1 MKNSNEENN
10 RLERI
15 LQILMNGELSELN
28 NNDDEID
35 VQTVTLNLLTAIK
48 ILITKY
54 IELYEGEITSVKN
67 YNQLIDEL
75 LIDKYNVDLSYIT
88 DYIKKTGLEE

>member
-67 YNQLIDEL
+67 YNKLIDEL

>member
-15 LQILMNGELSELN
+15 LQILMNGELSKLN

-35 VQTVTLNLLTAIK
+35 VQTVTLNLLTSIK

-54 IELYEGEITSVKN
+54 IELYEGEIDSVKN
-67 YNQLIDEL
+67 YNKLIDEL

-88 DYIKKTGLEE
+88 DYIKKTGLE

>member
-54 IELYEGEITSVKN
+54 IELYEGEITSIKN

-75 LIDKYNVDLSYIT
+75 LIDKYNVDLSYVT
-88 DYIKKTGLEE
+88 DYIKKTGLE

>member
-48 ILITKY
+48 ILIIKY

-88 DYIKKTGLEE
+88 NYIKKTGLE

>member
-54 IELYEGEITSVKN
+54 IELYEGEITSIKN
-67 YNQLIDEL
+67 YNKLIDEL

-88 DYIKKTGLEE
+88 NYIKKTGLE

>member
-28 NNDDEID
+28 DNDDEID

-67 YNQLIDEL
+67 YNKLIDEL

>member
-67 YNQLIDEL
+67 YNKLIDEL

-88 DYIKKTGLEE
+88 NYIKKTGLE

>member
-54 IELYEGEITSVKN
+54 IELYEGEITSIKN
-67 YNQLIDEL
+67 YYQLIDEL

-88 DYIKKTGLEE
+88 NYIKKTGLEE

>member
-54 IELYEGEITSVKN
+54 IELYEGEIDSIKN

>member
-54 IELYEGEITSVKN
+54 IELYEGEIGSIKN
-67 YNQLIDEL
+67 YNKLIDEL

-88 DYIKKTGLEE
+88 DYIKKTGLE

>member
-28 NNDDEID
+28 SNDDEID

-67 YNQLIDEL
+67 YNKLIDEL

-88 DYIKKTGLEE
+88 NYIKKTGLE

>member
-54 IELYEGEITSVKN
+54 IELYEGEIDSIKN

-88 DYIKKTGLEE
+88 NYIKKTGLE

>member
-67 YNQLIDEL
+67 YNKLIDEL

-88 DYIKKTGLEE
+88 NYIKKTGLEE

>member
-67 YNQLIDEL
+67 YNKLIDEL

-88 DYIKKTGLEE
+88 DYIKKTGLE

>member
-54 IELYEGEITSVKN
+54 IELYEGEITSIKN
-67 YNQLIDEL
+67 YNKLIDEL

-88 DYIKKTGLEE
+88 DYIKKTGLE

>member
-48 ILITKY
+48 ILIIKY

-67 YNQLIDEL
+67 YNKLIDEL

-88 DYIKKTGLEE
+88 DYIKKTGLE

>member
-54 IELYEGEITSVKN
+54 IELYEGEITSIKN
-67 YNQLIDEL
+67 YNKLIDEL

>member
-54 IELYEGEITSVKN
+54 IELYEGEIASVKN
-67 YNQLIDEL
+67 YYQLIDEL

-88 DYIKKTGLEE
+88 NDIKKTGLEE

>member
-54 IELYEGEITSVKN
+54 IELYEGEIGSVKN
-67 YNQLIDEL
+67 YNKLIDEL

-88 DYIKKTGLEE
+88 NYIKKTGLE